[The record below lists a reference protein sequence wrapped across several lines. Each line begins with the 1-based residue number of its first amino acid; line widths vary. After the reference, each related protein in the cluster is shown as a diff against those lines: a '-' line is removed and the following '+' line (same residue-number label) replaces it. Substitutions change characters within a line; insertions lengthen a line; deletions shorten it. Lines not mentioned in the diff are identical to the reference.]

1 MRRRRA
7 PFEGVATWMVVLCA
21 SCVGVAREDGALGAT
36 WLRAYVDDSGEHRA
50 RACAASK
57 RPRSAAK
64 GGPTRGISS
73 QGARSTRDTRTAGAE
88 MNRMFARVP
97 AAAPVVY
104 TTPQRSWIDV
114 GVSNEFDRKV
124 LVEASDDDGE
134 SDGVDEKERHDGDE
148 ALREKKNKYFTYSVS
163 ASSLQHM
170 LNKYGGT
177 VDSAFE
183 TIKRRLEID
192 PNNPLLWGDLGYTHR
207 IMAENKEAAECFAK
221 ALRIMKHP
229 ELYQLLGTCLVVTER
244 TEEAI
249 GIFKQGIEAFPDD
262 PAARFS
268 LALVYLQLEQW
279 HDAVVAL
286 EALTRVNP
294 TFAGGLANEHLLIA
308 RRQLQRESSG
318 RIDAGVFV
326 MFVVTL
332 VALAWLQMSRHFQR
346 VKKAH
351 SRKQKRR

>member
-21 SCVGVAREDGALGAT
+21 SCVASRANGALGAT
-36 WLRAYVDDSGEHRA
+36 WLRAYVDDSGRTSGPRVRRIETAAIGGEGWSDAWDLESGSAEHVRHA
-50 RACAASK
+50 Y
-57 RPRSAAK
+57 
-64 GGPTRGISS
+64 T
-73 QGARSTRDTRTAGAE
+73 GAE

-148 ALREKKNKYFTYSVS
+148 ALREKKNKYFMGSVS

-183 TIKRRLEID
+183 TINRRLEID
-192 PNNPLLWGDLGYTHR
+192 PNNPVLWADLGNTHR

-249 GIFKQGIEAFPDD
+249 GIFKQGMETFPGD
-262 PAARFS
+262 PASTFS

-279 HDAVVAL
+279 HDAIVVL

-326 MFVVTL
+326 IFVVTL

>member
-1 MRRRRA
+1 MPRRRA
-7 PFEGVATWMVVLCA
+7 VFERVATAIAALCVVSAA
-21 SCVGVAREDGALGAT
+21 SSARTARAAT
-36 WLRAYVDDSGEHRA
+36 WLRARVDDSASRPRVRGIETAAIGGEGWSDAWDLGSRRVKRA
-50 RACAASK
+50 RHAYS
-57 RPRSAAK
+57 
-64 GGPTRGISS
+64 
-73 QGARSTRDTRTAGAE
+73 GAE
-88 MNRMFARVP
+88 MNRMFAGMP
-97 AAAPVVY
+97 SAAPVVY
-104 TTPQRSWIDV
+104 TTPQRSWIDA

-134 SDGVDEKERHDGDE
+134 SDGMDEEERYDGDE

-163 ASSLQHM
+163 ASSMQHM

-351 SRKQKRR
+351 LRKQKRR

>member
-1 MRRRRA
+1 M
-7 PFEGVATWMVVLCA
+7 G
-21 SCVGVAREDGALGAT
+21 
-36 WLRAYVDDSGEHRA
+36 
-50 RACAASK
+50 
-57 RPRSAAK
+57 
-64 GGPTRGISS
+64 
-73 QGARSTRDTRTAGAE
+73 
-88 MNRMFARVP
+88 
-97 AAAPVVY
+97 
-104 TTPQRSWIDV
+104 
-114 GVSNEFDRKV
+114 
-124 LVEASDDDGE
+124 EASDDDGE

-148 ALREKKNKYFTYSVS
+148 ALREKKNKYFMSSVS

-183 TIKRRLEID
+183 TINRRLEID
-192 PNNPLLWGDLGYTHR
+192 PNNPVLWADLGNTHR

-249 GIFKQGIEAFPDD
+249 GIFKQGMETFPGD
-262 PAARFS
+262 PASTFS

-279 HDAVVAL
+279 HDAIVVL

-326 MFVVTL
+326 IFVVPL
-332 VALAWLQMSRHFQR
+332 SSSRGAMKGVHSDKMS
-346 VKKAH
+346 
-351 SRKQKRR
+351 